1 MREIE
6 VDQESNILLH
16 KGQKDP
22 VKCTA

>member
-1 MREIE
+1 VREIE

>member
-6 VDQESNILLH
+6 VGQESNILLH